1 MKNTL
6 IIILI
11 VTFLISSCSTVKE
24 KLSPINSYL
33 KSKIQNNEMVIVIEN
48 KINNNFTIDFFK
60 ERFITP
66 INLNTIENSTIKNP
80 LLYKENYWLE
90 LNKKYRNQNND
101 EIWLKNELWS
111 QNDFINPKIKLVKE
125 AAFPKPYVFN
135 EYMTDKMD
143 EVIVFS
149 FSCQMF
155 YKNKKYVLF
164 AKAATT
170 SKKQFINPNS
180 IVIMKKKNGKWIIYQ
195 EIKSGDYN

>member
-164 AKAATT
+164 AKAETT